1 MLKTI
6 VRRTAHPTV
15 NAGKLWKVAAQ
26 IAHSLQQVQIL
37 ASGIQCIALASFVQ
51 LLTESL
57 FCSDI
62 SDCWLVA
69 IPIHDFY
76 SQLGLAA
83 QCAGSSSPSGR
94 KLLGLAG
101 ADTALKA
108 LFTERKL
115 SEHKLDVAALKTLS
129 KARNL
134 QSGAIS
140 ASGTTG

>member
-1 MLKTI
+1 M
-6 VRRTAHPTV
+6 
-15 NAGKLWKVAAQ
+15 
-26 IAHSLQQVQIL
+26 
-37 ASGIQCIALASFVQ
+37 LASFGKLLLRLLTPYSKCRYWPLASSALRLPP